1 MLPSSNSCSIHLSQD
16 EQQAIL
22 LALLLVPLDSSLSCS
37 SRTKIDSLTDSIS
50 SKFFS
55 TLSELTPSESALVAQ
70 AVHLASC
77 LFLSQSVPFPPDAAA
92 PVVLRLL
99 PYRSCILSLSK
110 RL

>member
-1 MLPSSNSCSIHLSQD
+1 MIPSSDSCSVHLSLD

-37 SRTKIDSLTDSIS
+37 SRAKIDSLTDSIS

-55 TLSELTPSESALVAQ
+55 ALSELTPSESSLVTQ
-70 AVHLASC
+70 AVRLASC
-77 LFLSQSVPFPPDAAA
+77 LFLSQPVPFSPDAAS